1 MLQVA
6 RLAPNQLH
14 EAGDRVVEFLRGE
27 FNGDG
32 GVRNRAG
39 KSDLYYTVFGLD
51 ALIAMRVDPP
61 VGSVR
66 KFLDSFADG
75 ASLDLVHLAC
85 LARCWAA
92 LPAGAL
98 SNDVGGRILS
108 RIETFRADDGG
119 YAARENAPAGTA
131 YLTFLAYGAYQDLRS
146 RIPHPDRLAASL
158 DRLPAADGGFS
169 NEPGLPEGSTPA
181 TAAAVTLLRH
191 LERRIPAGVGDWLLA
206 RAAPEGGFRAAP
218 RVPAPDLLSTA
229 TALHAL
235 AGMEVSF
242 EPIKERCLDFV
253 DTLWTGK
260 GFCGHW
266 GDDVVD
272 TEYTF
277 YALLALGH
285 LSL

>member
-14 EAGDRVVEFLRGE
+14 EAGDQVVDFLRGE
-27 FNGDG
+27 FNEDG
-32 GVRNRAG
+32 GVKDRGG

-61 VGSVR
+61 NGSVR
-66 KFLDSFADG
+66 NFLEEFGDG
-75 ASLDLVHLAC
+75 ASLDSVHLAC

-92 LPAGAL
+92 LPAGSL
-98 SNDVGGRILS
+98 SSGVGGRILA
-108 RIETFRADDGG
+108 RIERFRANDGG
-119 YAARENAPAGTA
+119 YAARENAPAGSA
-131 YLTFLAYGAYQDLRS
+131 YLAFLAYGAYQDLRGE
-146 RIPHPDRLAASL
+146 IPYPDRLAASL
-158 DRLPAADGGFS
+158 DRLQAADGGFS

-181 TAAAVTLLRH
+181 TAAAVTLLRQ
-191 LERRIPAGVGDWLLA
+191 LGRRFQTGAGDWLLA
-206 RAAPEGGFRAAP
+206 RAVPGGGFRAAP
-218 RVPAPDLLSTA
+218 RVPVPDLLSTA